1 VPYCRLYTTCSPRP
15 KSARSSP
22 RIVNLILKIFILISL
37 AIFFYLFRVNVIA
50 APILKIGDD
59 APTFSLPGGEGKQVN
74 LIDYKGKWVV
84 LYFYPKDDT
93 PGCTREACQF
103 RDDFKIL
110 ETLGAKVIGV
120 SVDDSFSHKKFAE
133 KYNLPF
139 PLLSDASG
147 EVADRYGALNNFLV
161 IKLAKR
167 YTYLI
172 NPQGKIAKIYLSVDT
187 SRHSQE
193 IIEDLKRLKE

>member
-1 VPYCRLYTTCSPRP
+1 M
-15 KSARSSP
+15 
-22 RIVNLILKIFILISL
+22 KIFILISF
-37 AIFFYLFRVNVIA
+37 AIALYLFRVNVMA
-50 APILKIGDD
+50 APILKIGED
-59 APTFSLPGGEGKQVN
+59 APTFTLPDSQGNQVSLN
-74 LIDYKGKWVV
+74 DYKGKWAV

-93 PGCTREACQF
+93 PGCTKEACQF
-103 RDDFKIL
+103 RDDFKTL
-110 ETLGAKVIGV
+110 EALGAKVIGI
-120 SVDDSFSHKKFAE
+120 SIDDSFSHQKFAE

-187 SRHSQE
+187 SKHSQE
-193 IIEDLKRLKE
+193 IIEDLKKLKE

>member
-1 VPYCRLYTTCSPRP
+1 M
-15 KSARSSP
+15 
-22 RIVNLILKIFILISL
+22 KIFILISL
-37 AIFFYLFRVNVIA
+37 AIAFYLFRVNVMA
-50 APILKIGDD
+50 APILKVGDD
-59 APTFSLPGGEGKQVN
+59 APTFTLPDSLGNQVSLN
-74 LIDYKGKWVV
+74 DYKGKWVV

-93 PGCTREACQF
+93 PGCTTEACNF
-103 RDDFKIL
+103 RDDFKSL
-110 ETLGAKVIGV
+110 EAIGAKVVGV
-120 SVDDSFSHKKFAE
+120 SIDDSFSHKKFAE

-147 EVADRYGALNNFLV
+147 EVASRYGALNNFLV

-187 SRHSQE
+187 SKHSQE
-193 IIEDLKRLKE
+193 IIDDLKGLKE

>member
-1 VPYCRLYTTCSPRP
+1 M
-15 KSARSSP
+15 
-22 RIVNLILKIFILISL
+22 KIFILISF
-37 AIFFYLFRVNVIA
+37 AIAFYLFKVNVMA

-59 APTFSLPGGEGKQVN
+59 APSFMLPDSQGNQISLN
-74 LIDYKGKWVV
+74 DFKGKWIV

-93 PGCTREACQF
+93 PGCTTEACHF
-103 RDDFKIL
+103 RDDFKLL
-110 ETLGAKVIGV
+110 ESLGAKVIGI
-120 SVDDSFSHKKFAE
+120 SIDDSFSHKKFAE

-147 EVADRYGALNNFLV
+147 DIASRYGALNNFLV

-167 YTYLI
+167 YTFLI

-187 SRHSQE
+187 SKHSQE
-193 IIEDLKRLKE
+193 IIEDLKVLKK

>member
-1 VPYCRLYTTCSPRP
+1 M
-15 KSARSSP
+15 
-22 RIVNLILKIFILISL
+22 ILKLFILISF
-37 AIFFYLFRVNVIA
+37 AVFFYLFRVNVIA

-59 APTFSLPGGEGKQVN
+59 APAFKLPDSLGNQVSLN
-74 LIDYKGKWVV
+74 DYKGKWVV

-93 PGCTREACQF
+93 PGCTTEACHF
-103 RDDFKIL
+103 RDDFKSL
-110 ETLGAKVIGV
+110 EALGGKVIGV

-187 SRHSQE
+187 SKHSQE

>member
-1 VPYCRLYTTCSPRP
+1 M
-15 KSARSSP
+15 
-22 RIVNLILKIFILISL
+22 KIFILISF
-37 AIFFYLFRVNVIA
+37 AIAFYLFRVNVMA

-59 APTFSLPGGEGKQVN
+59 APTFTLPDSQGNQVSLN
-74 LIDYKGKWVV
+74 DYKGKWAV

-93 PGCTREACQF
+93 PGCTKEACLF
-103 RDDFKIL
+103 RDDFKTL
-110 ETLGAKVIGV
+110 EALGAKVIGV
-120 SVDDSFSHKKFAE
+120 SIDDSFSHKKFAE

-167 YTYLI
+167 YTFLI

-187 SRHSQE
+187 SKHSQE
-193 IIEDLKRLKE
+193 IIEDLKKLKESI

>member
-1 VPYCRLYTTCSPRP
+1 M
-15 KSARSSP
+15 
-22 RIVNLILKIFILISL
+22 KIFILISL
-37 AIFFYLFRVNVIA
+37 AIFFYLFRINVIA

>member
-1 VPYCRLYTTCSPRP
+1 M
-15 KSARSSP
+15 
-22 RIVNLILKIFILISL
+22 KIFILISF
-37 AIFFYLFRVNVIA
+37 AIAFYLFRVNVMA
-50 APILKIGDD
+50 APILKIGED
-59 APTFSLPGGEGKQVN
+59 APTFTLPDSQGNQVSLN
-74 LIDYKGKWVV
+74 DYKGKWAV

-93 PGCTREACQF
+93 PGCTKEACQF
-103 RDDFKIL
+103 RDDFKTL
-110 ETLGAKVIGV
+110 EALGAKVIGI
-120 SVDDSFSHKKFAE
+120 SIDDSFSHQKFAE

-187 SRHSQE
+187 SKHSQE
-193 IIEDLKRLKE
+193 IIEDLKELKESI

>member
-1 VPYCRLYTTCSPRP
+1 M
-15 KSARSSP
+15 
-22 RIVNLILKIFILISL
+22 KIFILISF
-37 AIFFYLFRVNVIA
+37 AIAFYLFRVNVMA
-50 APILKIGDD
+50 APILKIGED
-59 APTFSLPGGEGKQVN
+59 APTFTLPDSQGNQVSLN
-74 LIDYKGKWVV
+74 DYKGKWAV

-93 PGCTREACQF
+93 PGCTKEACQF
-103 RDDFKIL
+103 RDDFKTL
-110 ETLGAKVIGV
+110 EALGAKVIGI
-120 SVDDSFSHKKFAE
+120 SIDDSFSHQKFAE

-172 NPQGKIAKIYLSVDT
+172 NSQGKIAKIYLSVDT
-187 SRHSQE
+187 SKHSQE

>member
-1 VPYCRLYTTCSPRP
+1 M
-15 KSARSSP
+15 
-22 RIVNLILKIFILISL
+22 KIFILISF
-37 AIFFYLFRVNVIA
+37 AIAFYLFKVNIMA

-59 APTFSLPGGEGKQVN
+59 APSFTLPDSQGNQVSLN
-74 LIDYKGKWVV
+74 DYKGKWAV

-93 PGCTREACQF
+93 PGCTKEACQF
-103 RDDFKIL
+103 RDDFKTL
-110 ETLGAKVIGV
+110 EALGAKVIGV
-120 SVDDSFSHKKFAE
+120 SIDDSFSHKKFAE

-147 EVADRYGALNNFLV
+147 EVADRYGSLNNFLV

-167 YTYLI
+167 YTFLI

-187 SRHSQE
+187 SKHSQE
-193 IIEDLKRLKE
+193 IIEDLKKLKESI

>member
-1 VPYCRLYTTCSPRP
+1 M
-15 KSARSSP
+15 
-22 RIVNLILKIFILISL
+22 KIFLLISF
-37 AIFFYLFRVNVIA
+37 AIAFYLFKVNVMA

-59 APTFSLPGGEGKQVN
+59 APTFTLPDSQGNQVSLN
-74 LIDYKGKWVV
+74 DYKGKWAV

-93 PGCTREACQF
+93 PGCTKEACQF
-103 RDDFKIL
+103 RDDFKTL
-110 ETLGAKVIGV
+110 EALGAKVIGV
-120 SVDDSFSHKKFAE
+120 SIDDSFSHKKFAE

-167 YTYLI
+167 YTFLI

-187 SRHSQE
+187 SKHSQE
-193 IIEDLKRLKE
+193 IIEDLKKLKESI

>member
-1 VPYCRLYTTCSPRP
+1 M
-15 KSARSSP
+15 
-22 RIVNLILKIFILISL
+22 KIFIVICVG
-37 AIFFYLFRVNVIA
+37 IFIYLFRINIMA
-50 APILKIGDD
+50 APFLKPGDD
-59 APTFSLPGGEGKQVN
+59 APNFSLPDNQGRQVN
-74 LIDYKGKWVV
+74 LNDFKGKWVV

-93 PGCTREACQF
+93 PGCTTEACHF
-103 RDDFKIL
+103 RDDFKLL
-110 ETLGAKVIGV
+110 ENLGAQVVGMSI
-120 SVDDSFSHKKFAE
+120 DDSFSHKKFAE

-147 EVADRYGALNNFLV
+147 EVASLYGALNNFLV

-187 SRHSQE
+187 SKHSQE
-193 IIEDLKRLKE
+193 IIEDLKKLKE

>member
-1 VPYCRLYTTCSPRP
+1 M
-15 KSARSSP
+15 
-22 RIVNLILKIFILISL
+22 KIFILISF
-37 AIFFYLFRVNVIA
+37 AIAFYLFRVNVMA
-50 APILKIGDD
+50 APILKICED
-59 APTFSLPGGEGKQVN
+59 APTFTLPDSQGNQVSLN
-74 LIDYKGKWVV
+74 DYKGKWAV

-93 PGCTREACQF
+93 PGCTKEACQF
-103 RDDFKIL
+103 RDDFKTL
-110 ETLGAKVIGV
+110 EALGAKVIGI
-120 SVDDSFSHKKFAE
+120 SIDDSFSHQKFAE

-187 SRHSQE
+187 SKHSQE
-193 IIEDLKRLKE
+193 IIEDLKKLKE

>member
-1 VPYCRLYTTCSPRP
+1 M
-15 KSARSSP
+15 
-22 RIVNLILKIFILISL
+22 KIFILISL
-37 AIFFYLFRVNVIA
+37 TLAFYLFRVNVIA
-50 APILKIGDD
+50 APILKVGDD
-59 APTFSLPGGEGKQVN
+59 APAFKLPDSQGKEISLN
-74 LIDYKGKWVV
+74 DYKNKWVV

-93 PGCTREACQF
+93 PGCTTEACHF
-103 RDDFKIL
+103 RDDFKLL
-110 ETLGAKVIGV
+110 ESLGAKVIGI
-120 SVDDSFSHKKFAE
+120 SIDDSFSHKKFAE

-147 EVADRYGALNNFLV
+147 EVASLYGALNNFLV

-187 SRHSQE
+187 SKHSQE
-193 IIEDLKRLKE
+193 IIEDLKKLKE

>member
-1 VPYCRLYTTCSPRP
+1 M
-15 KSARSSP
+15 
-22 RIVNLILKIFILISL
+22 
-37 AIFFYLFRVNVIA
+37 A
-50 APILKIGDD
+50 APTLKSGDD
-59 APTFSLPGGEGKQVN
+59 APNFSLPDNQGRQVS
-74 LIDYKGKWVV
+74 LSEFKGKWVV

-93 PGCTREACQF
+93 PGCTTEACHF
-103 RDDFKIL
+103 RDDFKL
-110 ETLGAKVIGV
+110 LQNLGAQVIGM
-120 SVDDSFSHKKFAE
+120 SIDDSFSHKKFAE

-147 EVADRYGALNNFLV
+147 EVASLYGALNNFLV

-187 SRHSQE
+187 SKHSQE
-193 IIEDLKRLKE
+193 IIEDLKKLKE

>member
-1 VPYCRLYTTCSPRP
+1 M
-15 KSARSSP
+15 
-22 RIVNLILKIFILISL
+22 KIFILISF
-37 AIFFYLFRVNVIA
+37 AIAFYLFKVNVMA

-59 APTFSLPGGEGKQVN
+59 APTFTLPDSQGNQVSLN
-74 LIDYKGKWVV
+74 DYKGKWAV

-93 PGCTREACQF
+93 PGCTKEACQF
-103 RDDFKIL
+103 RDDFKTL
-110 ETLGAKVIGV
+110 EALGAKVIGV
-120 SVDDSFSHKKFAE
+120 SIDDSFSHKKFAE

-167 YTYLI
+167 YTFLI
-172 NPQGKIAKIYLSVDT
+172 NPQGKIAKIYLSVDI
-187 SRHSQE
+187 SKHSQE
-193 IIEDLKRLKE
+193 IIEDLKKLKESI

>member
-1 VPYCRLYTTCSPRP
+1 MAAHT
-15 KSARSSP
+15 
-22 RIVNLILKIFILISL
+22 LK
-37 AIFFYLFRVNVIA
+37 
-50 APILKIGDD
+50 PGDD
-59 APTFSLPGGEGKQVN
+59 APNFSLPDNQGRQVSLN
-74 LIDYKGKWVV
+74 DFKGKWVV

-93 PGCTREACQF
+93 PGCTTEACHF
-103 RDDFKIL
+103 RDDFKLL
-110 ETLGAKVIGV
+110 ENLGAQVIGM
-120 SVDDSFSHKKFAE
+120 SIDDSFSHKKFAE

-147 EVADRYGALNNFLV
+147 EVASLYGALNNFLV

-187 SRHSQE
+187 SKHSQE
-193 IIEDLKRLKE
+193 IIEDLKKLKE

>member
-1 VPYCRLYTTCSPRP
+1 M
-15 KSARSSP
+15 
-22 RIVNLILKIFILISL
+22 
-37 AIFFYLFRVNVIA
+37 A
-50 APILKIGDD
+50 APILKSGDD
-59 APTFSLPGGEGKQVN
+59 APNFTLPDNQARQVT
-74 LIDYKGKWVV
+74 LSDFKGKWVV

-93 PGCTREACQF
+93 PGCTTEACHF
-103 RDDFKIL
+103 RDDFKLL
-110 ETLGAKVIGV
+110 ENLGAQVVGMSI
-120 SVDDSFSHKKFAE
+120 DDSFSHKKFAE

-147 EVADRYGALNNFLV
+147 EVASLYGALNNFLV

-187 SRHSQE
+187 SKHSQE
-193 IIEDLKRLKE
+193 IIEDLKKLKE

>member
-1 VPYCRLYTTCSPRP
+1 M
-15 KSARSSP
+15 K
-22 RIVNLILKIFILISL
+22 ILILISF
-37 AIFFYLFRVNVIA
+37 AIAFYLFRVNVMA

-59 APTFSLPGGEGKQVN
+59 APTFTLPDSQGNQISLN
-74 LIDYKGKWVV
+74 DFKGKWIV

-93 PGCTREACQF
+93 PGCTTEACHF
-103 RDDFKIL
+103 RDDFKLL
-110 ETLGAKVIGV
+110 ESLGAKVIGI
-120 SVDDSFSHKKFAE
+120 SIDDSFSHKKFAE

-147 EVADRYGALNNFLV
+147 EVASRYGALNNFLV

-187 SRHSQE
+187 SKHSQE
-193 IIEDLKRLKE
+193 IIEDLKKLKE

>member
-1 VPYCRLYTTCSPRP
+1 M
-15 KSARSSP
+15 
-22 RIVNLILKIFILISL
+22 KIFILLSF
-37 AIFFYLFRVNVIA
+37 AIAFYLFRVNVMA

-59 APTFSLPGGEGKQVN
+59 APSFTLPDSQGNQISSN
-74 LIDYKGKWVV
+74 DFKGKWIV

-93 PGCTREACQF
+93 PGCTTEACHF
-103 RDDFKIL
+103 RDDFKLL
-110 ETLGAKVIGV
+110 ESLGAKVIGI
-120 SVDDSFSHKKFAE
+120 SIDDSFSHKKFAE

-147 EVADRYGALNNFLV
+147 EVASRYGALNNFLV

-187 SRHSQE
+187 SKHSQE
-193 IIEDLKRLKE
+193 IIEDLKKLKE

>member
-1 VPYCRLYTTCSPRP
+1 M
-15 KSARSSP
+15 
-22 RIVNLILKIFILISL
+22 KIFILISF
-37 AIFFYLFRVNVIA
+37 AIALYLFRVNVMA
-50 APILKIGDD
+50 APILKIGED
-59 APTFSLPGGEGKQVN
+59 APTFTLPDSQGNQVSLN
-74 LIDYKGKWVV
+74 DYKGKWAV

-93 PGCTREACQF
+93 PGCTKEACQF
-103 RDDFKIL
+103 RDDFKTL
-110 ETLGAKVIGV
+110 EALGAKVIGI
-120 SVDDSFSHKKFAE
+120 SIDDSFSHKKFAE

-147 EVADRYGALNNFLV
+147 DVADRYDALNNFLV

-187 SRHSQE
+187 SKHSQE
-193 IIEDLKRLKE
+193 IIEDLKKLKE

>member
-1 VPYCRLYTTCSPRP
+1 M
-15 KSARSSP
+15 
-22 RIVNLILKIFILISL
+22 KIFIVICLG
-37 AIFFYLFRVNVIA
+37 IFIYLFRINVMA
-50 APILKIGDD
+50 APTLKPGDD
-59 APTFSLPGGEGKQVN
+59 APNFSLPDNQGRQVS
-74 LIDYKGKWVV
+74 LSDFKGKWIV

-93 PGCTREACQF
+93 PGCTAEACHF

-110 ETLGAKVIGV
+110 ENLGAQVVGMSI
-120 SVDDSFSHKKFAE
+120 DDSFSHKKFAE

-147 EVADRYGALNNFLV
+147 EVASLYGALNNFLV

-187 SRHSQE
+187 SKHSQE
-193 IIEDLKRLKE
+193 IIEDLKKLKE

>member
-1 VPYCRLYTTCSPRP
+1 M
-15 KSARSSP
+15 
-22 RIVNLILKIFILISL
+22 KIFILITL
-37 AIFFYLFRVNVIA
+37 AIAFYLFRVNVMA
-50 APILKIGDD
+50 APILKVGDD
-59 APTFSLPGGEGKQVN
+59 APTFTLPDSLGNQVSLN
-74 LIDYKGKWVV
+74 DYKGKWVV

-93 PGCTREACQF
+93 PGCTTEACNF
-103 RDDFKIL
+103 RDDFKSL
-110 ETLGAKVIGV
+110 EAIGAKVIGV
-120 SVDDSFSHKKFAE
+120 SIDDSFSHKKFAE

-147 EVADRYGALNNFLV
+147 EVASRYGALNNFLV

-187 SRHSQE
+187 SKHSQE
-193 IIEDLKRLKE
+193 IIDDLKGLKK

>member
-1 VPYCRLYTTCSPRP
+1 M
-15 KSARSSP
+15 
-22 RIVNLILKIFILISL
+22 KIFILISF
-37 AIFFYLFRVNVIA
+37 AIAFYLFRVNVMA

-59 APTFSLPGGEGKQVN
+59 APIFTLPDSLGNQVSLN
-74 LIDYKGKWVV
+74 DYKGKWVV

-93 PGCTREACQF
+93 PGCTTEACHF
-103 RDDFKIL
+103 RDDFKSL
-110 ETLGAKVIGV
+110 EAISAKVIGV
-120 SVDDSFSHKKFAE
+120 SIDDSFSHKKFAE

-147 EVADRYGALNNFLV
+147 EVASRYGALNNFLV

-187 SRHSQE
+187 SKHSQE
-193 IIEDLKRLKE
+193 IIEDLKKLKE

>member
-1 VPYCRLYTTCSPRP
+1 M
-15 KSARSSP
+15 
-22 RIVNLILKIFILISL
+22 KIFIVICV
-37 AIFFYLFRVNVIA
+37 AIFIYLFRINIMA
-50 APILKIGDD
+50 APILKSGDD
-59 APTFSLPGGEGKQVN
+59 APNFTLPDNQGRQVSLSDFKS
-74 LIDYKGKWVV
+74 KWVV

-93 PGCTREACQF
+93 PGCTTEACHF
-103 RDDFKIL
+103 RDDFKL
-110 ETLGAKVIGV
+110 FENLGAQVVGMSI
-120 SVDDSFSHKKFAE
+120 DDSFSHKKFAE

-147 EVADRYGALNNFLV
+147 EVASLYGALNNFLV

-187 SRHSQE
+187 SKHSQE
-193 IIEDLKRLKE
+193 IIEDLKKLKE